1 MTLNNGDFEK
11 GGKTVG
17 KNIEVT
23 VLALDSDGK
32 ALEVIFFPIY
42 FLFLNSH
49 YIVVIFFLLM

>member
-32 ALEVIFFPIY
+32 ALEV
-42 FLFLNSH
+42 SH
-49 YIVVIFFLLM
+49 